1 MIRDSINKDLYD
13 RLFSYLVHKLN
24 STISPLPGTL
34 NDTPFCIGL
43 LDIFGFECFAKNSFE
58 QLCINFTNEKL
69 QQLYI
74 SYVFK
79 AEKDEFFREGLEE
92 FICELKFQDNQPIIE
107 LLEQPPIGI
116 FNLLD
121 ESCAIA
127 GDDEKLLN
135 KIKNSHK
142 KNSFFQ
148 AAKLNKDGFIVI
160 HSAKDVEYSI
170 LGFREKNKDELPKN
184 VHSVFESSQNKYFR
198 CIYKNIEFEK
208 EEEQEKIRIIAKN
221 SNNSKSLS
229 AKFRGQM
236 KELMGELKACEC
248 HFIRC
253 IKPNEEKKKGSWN
266 GGLVLQQIRYL
277 GVLESIKV
285 RKESF
290 PIRRPYRLFYEK
302 YEDLREN
309 GPSFMELEEK
319 NGKNLKKIGVEQK
332 NGENLKK
339 IGVEEKNAK
348 KGINSKKNE
357 FEGKNEKKIEDKKE
371 KKIEEKNAKIEEKK
385 AKIEEKNE
393 KTNEKKEKIE
403 ETTEVWTF
411 KDLTKKLLEF
421 CLKDHKEELVLYG
434 SSKLF
439 LKNRT
444 FVLIEKIYQEKIALK
459 NKHASRIQK
468 FFHRYRQMN
477 KLRMMFKALKKIKT
491 LWRARM
497 EYLTFQKMRK
507 SARKIQCFFRRN
519 QKKKEDLKK
528 RRFCL
533 IIQKYIRRFLVKYH
547 GIEDLKKK
555 LWIVEKG
562 IRRGILIIRRRKDKE
577 ISQFVMKE
585 IFDKMWIGLLEKKTR
600 IIQRNIRKF
609 LCIVKNFEI
618 VKKARKAR

>member
-34 NDTPFCIGL
+34 PEAPFCIGL

-79 AEKDEFFREGLEE
+79 AEQEEFFHEGLEK

-121 ESCAIA
+121 ESCTIA

-135 KIKNSHK
+135 KMKNSHK

-148 AAKLNKDGFIVI
+148 AAKLNKDGFIVL
-160 HSAKDVEYSI
+160 HSAKNVEYSI

-184 VHSVFESSQNKYFR
+184 IHSVFKSSKNKYFR
-198 CIYKNIEFEK
+198 CIYKNIEFEQ
-208 EEEQEKIRIIAKN
+208 EEEEEEKIQIITNNTNN
-221 SNNSKSLS
+221 SNMMKSLS

-253 IKPNEEKKKGSWN
+253 IKPNEEKKKAVWN
-266 GGLVLQQIRYL
+266 GALVLQQIRYL

-290 PIRRPYRLFYEK
+290 PIRRPYKLFYEK

-309 GPSFMELEEK
+309 GPSFMELKEKNGKSEKKREVKEK
-319 NGKNLKKIGVEQK
+319 NGKNSKEIPIEEINVKK
-332 NGENLKK
+332 ENK
-339 IGVEEKNAK
+339 
-348 KGINSKKNE
+348 SKKNE
-357 FEGKNEKKIEDKKE
+357 FKEKNSKFEKKNSKIEE
-371 KKIEEKNAKIEEKK
+371 KNVKIEEKNAKIEEEN
-385 AKIEEKNE
+385 AKIEG
-393 KTNEKKEKIE
+393 IADDIDI
-403 ETTEVWTF
+403 F
-411 KDLTKKLLEF
+411 KDFTKKLLDF
-421 CLKDHKEELVLYG
+421 CLKEHKEELVLYG
-434 SSKLF
+434 KSKLF

-444 FVLIEKIYQEKIALK
+444 FVLIEKIYQEKIEIK
-459 NKHASRIQK
+459 NKQASRIQK
-468 FFHRYRQMN
+468 AFNRYRQMN
-477 KLRMMFKALKKIKT
+477 KLRMMFKALKKLKN
-491 LWRARM
+491 LWKARM
-497 EYLTFQKMRK
+497 EYVTFQKMRK

-519 QKKKEDLKK
+519 QKKKENSNK
-528 RRFCL
+528 RSFCL
-533 IIQKYIRRFLVKYH
+533 IIQKYIRRYLVKKKYN
-547 GIEDLKKK
+547 GIEDLNKKVEV
-555 LWIVEKG
+555 IVKG
-562 IRRGILIIRRRKDKE
+562 LRRGILMIRKRKNEE
-577 ISQFVMKE
+577 IYQFVVEE
-585 IFDKMWIGLLEKKTR
+585 ILEKMWFKLLEKKAG
-600 IIQRNIRKF
+600 IIQKNIRKF

-618 VKKARKAR
+618 VKKMRKAK